1 MKSFKETIGG
11 TAEKISEARVQRTV
25 QNTAE
30 YSSKYIDDL
39 KHSFRDMQSKIEDH
53 MDIAPTNTTDIA
65 SNLRNFNEK
74 KWIDELYPMIFK
86 IAQLSI
92 NIRIAVNAHNKLFP
106 EDTKTGLTKLDA
118 DFIEDLSGVK
128 VDTTTN
134 NPA

>member
-11 TAEKISEARVQRTV
+11 SAAQISEARVQRTV

-39 KHSFRDMQSKIEDH
+39 KHNFRDLQSKIEDH
-53 MDIAPTNTTDIA
+53 MDIAPTSTIDIA

-74 KWIDELYPMIFK
+74 QWIDDFYPMIFQL
-86 IAQLSI
+86 AQLSI

-106 EDTKTGLTKLDA
+106 DDTKTGLSKVDA
-118 DFIEDLSGVK
+118 DFIEDVSGIK
-128 VDTTTN
+128 IN
-134 NPA
+134 EQQPA